1 MGALDF
7 AKIQVGDE
15 LHSIN
20 KEITQEKINRY
31 ADASGDYNPIH
42 IDPEFAKDTM
52 FKGTIGHGMMTL
64 AYLSEMMTS
73 YLGEGWICGGNL
85 EVAFLGPTRPGKSYT
100 AKGKVT
106 DKREEGGRKLVECE
120 VWCEDAEGNKVV
132 SGKAIGVVK

>member
-1 MGALDF
+1 MGTLDF
-7 AKIQVGDE
+7 AKIEVGSE
-15 LHSIN
+15 LPSIT

-42 IDPEFAKDTM
+42 IDPKFAENTM

-64 AYLSEMMTS
+64 AYLSEMMTGC
-73 YLGEGWICGGNL
+73 LGEGWICEGNL
-85 EVAFLGPTRPGKSYT
+85 EVTFLGPTRPGKSYT

-120 VWCEDAEGNKVV
+120 VWCEDTEGNKVV
-132 SGKAIGVVK
+132 AGKAIGAID